1 MAVRIGSFLPYL
13 EPGCQ
18 SISAFLHG
26 FPCCVMTVRKLIL
39 MDAFAR
45 CAVEYGNVYS
55 SLILW
60 PRREQLQGEQD
71 LSVLLH

>member
-1 MAVRIGSFLPYL
+1 ML
-13 EPGCQ
+13 
-18 SISAFLHG
+18 IS
-26 FPCCVMTVRKLIL
+26 

-71 LSVLLH
+71 LLVLLH